1 MKIRNFFTVVC
12 LLLLFQSYAAA
23 EEQRPFIY
31 TIVKGDTLW
40 DIAERFID
48 DPFYWPKIWADNPY
62 IENPHLIFP
71 GQKLRIHENHIE
83 ILAVDDGVAVPA
95 DVQPAEEAGEV
106 VAEESQDLSPEPTT
120 GLVLSSSEE
129 SVLVSTFGGARS
141 FIAGEEIDN
150 LGTLVDST
158 DNKILISENDVV
170 FLEMRNLAEIAP
182 GDLYDLVNLGKEVVH
197 PISRKS
203 IGYQSI
209 KVGTVEITGV
219 TPSVAVGFVTD
230 SPREIVRGTKVRKYQ
245 QIPEKIALKDA
256 AEVLQGYVVSA
267 DEGKL
272 ALGQWD
278 VIHVDIGSD
287 TGLEAGNQ
295 LDILRDRQ
303 ASKFALDRKGLK
315 LPDIDLGDAVVLEV
329 GPRYAEALI
338 TSISN
343 LPIYRGDK
351 VETKTK

>member
-1 MKIRNFFTVVC
+1 MRIRSFFTVVC

-23 EEQRPFIY
+23 EDQRPFVY

-40 DIAERFID
+40 DIAGRFID

-71 GQKLRIHENHIE
+71 GQQLRIHKDHIE
-83 ILAVDDGVAVPA
+83 ILPA
-95 DVQPAEEAGEV
+95 EETVSEAAEVQPAEEAGV
-106 VAEESQDLSPEPTT
+106 VEENQDFLEPVA
-120 GLVLSSSEE
+120 GLDLPSSEE
-129 SVLVSTFGGARS
+129 LELVSSFGGARS
-141 FIAGEEIDN
+141 FIADEEITE
-150 LGTLVDST
+150 LGNLVDST

-170 FLEMRNLAEIAP
+170 FLEMRNLADIAP
-182 GDLYDLVNLGKEVVH
+182 GDLYDFVNLGREVVH
-197 PISRKS
+197 PISRKN
-203 IGYQSI
+203 IGYQSV

-219 TPSVAVGFVTD
+219 TPSVAVGIVTD
-230 SPREIVRGTKVRKYQ
+230 SSREIVRGTKVRRYQ
-245 QIPEKIALKDA
+245 DVPDKIALKDA
-256 AEVLQGYVVSA
+256 AELLQGYVVSA

-278 VIHVDIGSD
+278 VIHVDIGAD
-287 TGLEAGNQ
+287 AGLEVGNQ

-315 LPDIDLGDAVVLEV
+315 LPDIDLGDAVVVEV
-329 GPRYAEALI
+329 SPRYAAALV

-351 VETKTK
+351 IETKIK

>member
-1 MKIRNFFTVVC
+1 MKIKNFFAVVC
-12 LLLLFQSYAAA
+12 LLLLFQPCA
-23 EEQRPFIY
+23 EAEDQRPFVY

-40 DIAERFID
+40 DISERFID

-71 GQKLRIHENHIE
+71 GQKLRIHKNHIE
-83 ILAVDDGVAVPA
+83 ILPAEDAVAVSA
-95 DVQPAEEAGEV
+95 ELSPAEEAGGSV
-106 VAEESQDLSPEPTT
+106 PEENFAPATDLD
-120 GLVLSSSEE
+120 LSSSEE
-129 SVLVSTFGGARS
+129 LVMVSTFGGARS
-141 FIAGEEIDN
+141 FIADEEIDN
-150 LGTLVDST
+150 LGTLIDST

-182 GDLYDLVNLGKEVVH
+182 GDLFDFVNLGKEVAH

-203 IGYQSI
+203 IGYQSV

-219 TPSVAVGFVTD
+219 TPSVAVGIVTD
-230 SPREIVRGTKVRKYQ
+230 SSREIVRGTKVRRYQ
-245 QIPEKIALKDA
+245 AVPDKIALKDA
-256 AEVLQGYVVSA
+256 DEALQGYVVSA

-278 VIHVDIGSD
+278 VIHVDIGSEA
-287 TGLEAGNQ
+287 GLEVGHQ
-295 LDILRDRQ
+295 FDILRDRQ

-315 LPDIDLGDAVVLEV
+315 LPDIDLGDAVVIEV
-329 GPRYAEALI
+329 RPRYAAALV

-351 VETKTK
+351 IETKTK